1 MLDKNISLNNF
12 INSLSI
18 QNFRNHEN
26 FEIITK
32 KPSVV
37 IYGKN
42 GVGKTS
48 ILEALS
54 IFTNGKG
61 LRNSKLIEMIKLG
74 IVVYIIYLIWEN
86 KLLED
91 IAAARFVVSE
101 RGDILSPKYAPEIIA
116 PATNP
121 SEIPSTWP
129 IPIRAIPTVAIVDHE
144 LPEAKDT
151 IAQIQH
157 DAIKKYSGFKICN
170 P

>member
-1 MLDKNISLNNF
+1 M
-12 INSLSI
+12 
-18 QNFRNHEN
+18 R
-26 FEIITK
+26 
-32 KPSVV
+32 
-37 IYGKN
+37 
-42 GVGKTS
+42 
-48 ILEALS
+48 
-54 IFTNGKG
+54 
-61 LRNSKLIEMIKLG
+61 KLG

-101 RGDILSPKYAPEIIA
+101 RGDNLSPKYAPEIID

-144 LPEAKDT
+144 LPEASDT

-157 DAIKKYSGFKICN
+157 DAIKKYSGFKICK